1 MKKLRERATESQLGP
16 RSFSR
21 LCDQGRP
28 PSQVSRTKTQG
39 SKVFASRV
47 SGPDLSTVGRPPDQ
61 ARGGFLEAG
70 LGLGELALH
79 LVLDRL
85 RLFRVNL
92 GLFLVRCVKVAQ
104 LRYFQGNSMV
114 GMVLMYVTTLGWL
127 VDVLLA
133 QVKYHILRC
142 ANAFMGAAC
151 RRHASFHCYGL
162 FRDFGRTS
170 SIIRRCP
177 LSRSRKR
184 RASLGRSLTST
195 FRARARLNSEI
206 ASLSVSF
213 ETQQGLPI
221 VGQRRAPIREVWA
234 QCCSVYA
241 VPYGGLPYTE

>member
-92 GLFLVRCVKVAQ
+92 GLFLVRCVKAAQ

-133 QVKYHILRC
+133 QIKYHVLRC
-142 ANAFMGAAC
+142 ANAFMWGQLADDMFHSTVMDSFVTSGAP
-151 RRHASFHCYGL
+151 RR
-162 FRDFGRTS
+162 S
-170 SIIRRCP
+170 SAGAPSPEAER
-177 LSRSRKR
+177 
-184 RASLGRSLTST
+184 G
-195 FRARARLNSEI
+195 ARPS
-206 ASLSVSF
+206 
-213 ETQQGLPI
+213 
-221 VGQRRAPIREVWA
+221 
-234 QCCSVYA
+234 
-241 VPYGGLPYTE
+241 GGP